1 MNKGNR
7 QGLLEYTSINCLLNS
22 PQVEQPFFQSFLYGC
37 ISFHIYLYFFITI
50 ESSFWKFSKRINMHF
65 LVKTNCPFR
74 NSTKLKSHLY
84 DNLCLTYIRYKYHL
98 EVGTPPNQCT
108 QAFCERMKTLT
119 LLFSTLHSKCTQ
131 YNLLS
136 FILFTNFFQQQ
147 VQTIHVTT
155 HIAGQHHGT
164 VKGTSQELNHDS
176 PQEES
181 DVYHHT
187 RG

>member
-1 MNKGNR
+1 M
-7 QGLLEYTSINCLLNS
+7 LNS

-98 EVGTPPNQCT
+98 EHHQTKVHRRFVKEWRHSPSYSVLYIANADSIIC
-108 QAFCERMKTLT
+108 F
-119 LLFSTLHSKCTQ
+119 LLFFSPTFSNNRYKQ
-131 YNLLS
+131 YMWPP
-136 FILFTNFFQQQ
+136 I
-147 VQTIHVTT
+147 
-155 HIAGQHHGT
+155 
-164 VKGTSQELNHDS
+164 SQGSIMAL
-176 PQEES
+176 
-181 DVYHHT
+181 
-187 RG
+187 